1 MIVRTTLVRYPV
13 ASDVGPY
20 LYSSQE
26 RILDRNYDYR
36 SRIVDA
42 YVIYILCAN
51 SRPIMALT
59 PMISECKLVK
69 RELCFIITSW

>member
-42 YVIYILCAN
+42 YVIFYY
-51 SRPIMALT
+51 
-59 PMISECKLVK
+59 
-69 RELCFIITSW
+69 

>member
-42 YVIYILCAN
+42 YVIFY
-51 SRPIMALT
+51 
-59 PMISECKLVK
+59 
-69 RELCFIITSW
+69 IITDQDVAANNIS